1 MRKRIAIFFVLLSTI
16 PKVCAQA
23 VNPPAS
29 QGSVSFVSLLQ
40 EMVSRDVIARLPNP
54 AYRCLQASSF
64 DRKTLAP
71 DQPGWFANDDW
82 SWYVRKEQRQG
93 RTEWVMMDAEGP
105 GCVVRIW
112 CTGPAIS
119 GTLRFYID
127 GAENPVIEG
136 KAIEIVGGKGLTG
149 EPLSAL
155 RARGFNLY
163 LPIPYAQQCKITYD
177 GPNFWE
183 TRNNQ
188 DPFYYQVNYRTYAK
202 GTAVESFA
210 TDTLKKNA
218 EWLQQIQSLLLT
230 PGKALEPTVTATT
243 NLQVS
248 GTVATASA
256 NLSGPGAIRR
266 LAMKIKATN
275 LEQALRSLVL
285 RMEFDGEATVWC
297 PAGDFFGSGVGLN
310 PYQGW
315 WQGVEKDGTLVSY
328 WPMPFEKTATVMM
341 ENLGAEPVEATLVV
355 EQRSWRWDERSLHF
369 HANWQYRYPFDS
381 QPAFDWNYLTA
392 QGQGVLAGDVLTVMN
407 TSPDWWGEGDEK
419 IFVDGE
425 AFPSHLGTG
434 TEDYYGYAYCTP
446 EFFEDPF
453 HAQPRADGP
462 RNFGRVTNLRVR
474 SLDAIPF
481 EKSVRF
487 DIEVWHWTKAT
498 MEYATTVY
506 WYARPGAKGNVE
518 PLPKVAAAA
527 VVPVPSPYRKVAG
540 AIEGETLKIVKKTG
554 GETEVQNLPEH
565 NWSWG
570 KQLWWRDGK
579 VGDTLSLE
587 FAVENKGKYAV
598 KVNLT
603 LAGDYGQVQLS
614 LDGQKLGG
622 PLDLYNDEVT
632 TTEAVLGTVAM
643 DKGTH
648 TLTIEIVGA
657 NEKAIKRYMFG
668 LDYIKLEKVE

>member
-1 MRKRIAIFFVLLSTI
+1 MGKRMAIFLVLLSTVPMVWAQTAASPE
-16 PKVCAQA
+16 PKGT
-23 VNPPAS
+23 VNFA
-29 QGSVSFVSLLQ
+29 SLLG
-40 EMVSRDVIARLPNP
+40 EMISRDVMARLPGP
-54 AYRCLQASSF
+54 GYRCLQASSF

-82 SWYVRKEQRQG
+82 SWYVRKEQRDG

-112 CTGPAIS
+112 CTGPAIT

-127 GAENPVIEG
+127 GADKPVIEG
-136 KAIEIVGGKGLTG
+136 KAVEIVGGKALTG

-163 LPIPYAQQCKITYD
+163 LPIPYAKQCKITYD

-183 TRNNQ
+183 TKNNQ
-188 DPFYYQVNYRTYAK
+188 DPFYYQVNYRTYSK
-202 GTAVESFA
+202 GTVVESFGPA
-210 TDTLKKNA
+210 TLKANA
-218 EWLQQIQSLLLT
+218 DLLGQTQSLLLS
-230 PGKALEPTVTATT
+230 PGKALDPTVTATST
-243 NLQVS
+243 VQVS
-248 GTVATASA
+248 GTAASGTA
-256 NLSGPGAIRR
+256 NLSGPSAIRR
-266 LAMKIKATN
+266 LVLKVKAAN

-285 RMEFDGEATVWC
+285 RMEFDGEAAVWC

-310 PYQGW
+310 PYQCW
-315 WQGVEKDGTLVSY
+315 WQAVEKGGTLVSY
-328 WPMPFEKTATVMM
+328 WPMPFEKTAVVMM
-341 ENLGAEPVEATLVV
+341 ENLGAEPVDAMLTV
-355 EQRSWRWDERSLHF
+355 EQRSWKWDERSMHF

-392 QGQGVLAGDVLTVMN
+392 QGQGVLAGDVLTVLN
-407 TSPDWWGEGDEK
+407 TSADWWGEGDEK

-462 RNFGRVTNLRVR
+462 RNFGRVTNLRCR

-481 EKSVRF
+481 DKSIRF

-506 WYARPGAKGNVE
+506 WYARPGAEGNVA
-518 PLPKVAAAA
+518 PLPKAAAAA
-527 VVPVPSPYRKVAG
+527 VAPVPSPYRKVAG
-540 AIEGETLKIVKKTG
+540 AIEGETLTIRAKTS
-554 GETEVQNLPEH
+554 GETEVQALPEH

-587 FAVENKGKYAV
+587 FAVEEKGRYAV
-598 KVNLT
+598 KANLT
-603 LAGDYGQVQLS
+603 LAGDYGQVQMAI
-614 LDGQKLGG
+614 DGQKLGG
-622 PLDLYNDEVT
+622 PLDLYNDGVT
-632 TTEAVLGTVAM
+632 TAETTLGTAAL

-648 TLTIEIVGA
+648 VLTVEIVGA
-657 NEKAIKRYMFG
+657 NEKAQKRYMFG
-668 LDYIKLEKVE
+668 LDYIKLDKTE